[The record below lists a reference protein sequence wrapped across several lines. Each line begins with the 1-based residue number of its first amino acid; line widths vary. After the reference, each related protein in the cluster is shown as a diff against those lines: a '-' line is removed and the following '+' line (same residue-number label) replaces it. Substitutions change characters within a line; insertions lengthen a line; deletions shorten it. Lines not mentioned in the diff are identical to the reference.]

1 MQTGSIELE
10 VRGVRMPTHDAL
22 PGAVLVGRRHQP
34 DNRVL
39 LVHIGAGDVHA
50 LHHELRGQQTMR
62 SRAVCLVGRVA
73 AALGGRLRAARL
85 VAAGAG
91 RLAAV
96 LEVDAPA
103 GPVEVPAEPGQAL
116 AAAVCLRVPLRA
128 EAALFPP
135 SQPGQMSLSGPVA
148 SFLDTL
154 DLSELGGRE

>member
-22 PGAVLVGRRHQP
+22 PGTVLVGRRHQP

-85 VAAGAG
+85 VAA
-91 RLAAV
+91 V

-128 EAALFPP
+128 EAGLFPP
-135 SQPGQMSLSGPVA
+135 SQPGQTSLSGPVA
-148 SFLDTL
+148 SFLETL
-154 DLSELGGRE
+154 DLGEVGGRE